1 MSKKKV
7 KSLTPKVD
15 SSKVEGLH
23 SEVIHQEIV
32 DTLELNYMPYAMSV
46 IVSRAIPEI
55 DGFKPSHRKLLYTM
69 YKMGLLTGNRT
80 KSANIVGQTMKLN
93 PHGDSAIYD
102 TMVRL
107 SKGYDAL
114 LTPFVDSKGNFGKS
128 YSRDMAYAASRYTE
142 AKLSSFSSEIFKDI
156 DKDTVDFVDN
166 YDGTMKEPRLLP
178 TVFPNILVSSNTG
191 IAVGMASQIC
201 GFNLNEVCSTVI
213 EMIQHP
219 KKNIMKTLL
228 APDFTTGGELLYNED
243 EIKQIYETGRGSFKV
258 KARWKYIKENNVIE
272 IYEIPYSTTV
282 EAIIDKIVDLVKTGK
297 AREISDVRDETDL
310 KGLKITID
318 LKRGADPD
326 RLMQKLFK
334 MTTLMDTYSCNFNIL
349 VNGSPRVLGVKE
361 ILTEWLSWR
370 ENCIHRRVS
379 FDLKKK
385 QDRLHLLQG
394 LEQIL
399 LDLDK
404 AITIIRETSKESEVV
419 ANLMEGFHIDEI
431 QAEYV
436 AELKLRNINK
446 EYILKRISDS
456 SNLKSD
462 IEELS
467 TILED
472 PDKIKSIVVKELK
485 EINKKYPTPRRT
497 GIIYNE
503 DAIISEEIEEIEDYN
518 VEVFLT
524 KDGYFKKI
532 TSQSL
537 AGASDQKLKEGDQI
551 ISSISVRNVD
561 QLLFFTN
568 KQQVY
573 IGRLNEFDNV
583 KASSIGVYLPS
594 YFEFDEGEEVISMVH
609 PGDYASDLVIF
620 FENGK
625 AVKLPLSLYQTKNK
639 RRKLTGAYSDKST
652 LKKVLKVSSDTDIAV
667 YTKFNRLLVYNTSA
681 MSRKMSR
688 TAQGVQVIQ
697 LKPKDNLVDA
707 KYLSDL
713 DIQVTPKYRCNLLPG
728 TGRAIS
734 R

>member
-1 MSKKKV
+1 
-7 KSLTPKVD
+7 
-15 SSKVEGLH
+15 
-23 SEVIHQEIV
+23 
-32 DTLELNYMPYAMSV
+32 
-46 IVSRAIPEI
+46 
-55 DGFKPSHRKLLYTM
+55 
-69 YKMGLLTGNRT
+69 
-80 KSANIVGQTMKLN
+80 
-93 PHGDSAIYD
+93 
-102 TMVRL
+102 
-107 SKGYDAL
+107 
-114 LTPFVDSKGNFGKS
+114 
-128 YSRDMAYAASRYTE
+128 
-142 AKLSSFSSEIFKDI
+142 
-156 DKDTVDFVDN
+156 
-166 YDGTMKEPRLLP
+166 MKEPRLLP

-243 EIKQIYETGRGSFKV
+243 EIRQIYETGRGSFKV

-318 LKRGADPD
+318 LKRGIDPD

-349 VNGSPRVLGVKE
+349 VNGSPRVLGVRE
-361 ILTEWLSWR
+361 ILSEWLSWR
-370 ENCIHRRVS
+370 ENCIYRRVS

-419 ANLMEGFHIDEI
+419 SNLMKGFNIDEV

-462 IEELS
+462 IEELG

-472 PDKIKSIVVKELK
+472 PDKIKNIIVKELK
-485 EINKKYPTPRRT
+485 EINKKYTTPRRT

-503 DAIISEEIEEIEDYN
+503 DIIVPEEIEEIEDYN

-524 KDGYFKKI
+524 KEGYFKKI

-537 AGASDQKLKEGDQI
+537 AGASEQKLKDGDQI
-551 ISSISVRNVD
+551 IYSISARNVD
-561 QLLFFTN
+561 QILFFTN
-568 KQQVY
+568 KHQVY

-583 KASSIGVYLPS
+583 KASMVGTYLPS
-594 YFEFDEGEEVISMVH
+594 YFEFDEGEEIISAVH
-609 PGDYASDLVIF
+609 PEDYTSDILLF

-625 AVKLPLSLYQTKNK
+625 AVKLPLSLYQTKNR
-639 RRKLTGAYSDKST
+639 RRKLTGAYSDKSK
-652 LKKVLKVSSDTDIAV
+652 LKTILKISSDTDVAV
-667 YTKFNRLLVYNTSA
+667 FTKSNRMLVYNTSL
-681 MSRKMSR
+681 MNRKMSR

-697 LKPKDNLVDA
+697 LKPQDTLVDA
-707 KYLSDL
+707 KYVSDIHI
-713 DIQVTPKYRCNLLPG
+713 DVTPKYRCKLLPG
-728 TGRAIS
+728 YGHALKQ
-734 R
+734 

>member
-1 MSKKKV
+1 MSKKKA

-15 SSKVEGLH
+15 SSNVEGLH

-142 AKLSSFSSEIFKDI
+142 AKLSNFSSEIFKDI
-156 DKDTVDFVDN
+156 DKDTIDFVDN

-178 TVFPNILVSSNTG
+178 TVFPNILVSSNMG

-219 KKNIMKTLL
+219 KKDIMKTLL

-243 EIKQIYETGRGSFKV
+243 EIRQIYETGRGSFKV

-318 LKRGADPD
+318 LKRGVDPD

-334 MTTLMDTYSCNFNIL
+334 MTTLMDAYSCNFNIL
-349 VNGSPRVLGVKE
+349 VNGSPRVLGVKA
-361 ILTEWLSWR
+361 ILSEWLAWR

-419 ANLMEGFHIDEI
+419 SNLMKGFNIDEI

-472 PDKIKSIVVKELK
+472 PDKIKNIVVKELK
-485 EINKKYPTPRRT
+485 EINKKYPTPRKT
-497 GIIYNE
+497 GIVYSE
-503 DAIISEEIEEIEDYN
+503 DIIVPEEIEEIEDYN

-524 KDGYFKKI
+524 KEGYFKKI

-537 AGASDQKLKEGDQI
+537 AGASEQKLKDGDQI
-551 ISSISVRNVD
+551 VASISARNVD
-561 QLLFFTN
+561 QILFFTN

-583 KASSIGVYLPS
+583 KASMVGEYLPS
-594 YFEFDEGEEVISMVH
+594 YFEFDEGEEIVSAVY
-609 PGDYASDLVIF
+609 PEDYTSDILLF
-620 FENGK
+620 FETGK
-625 AVKLPLSLYQTKNK
+625 AVKLPLSLYQTKNR
-639 RRKLTGAYSDKST
+639 RRKLTGAYSDKSK
-652 LKKVLKVSSDTDIAV
+652 LKTILKISSDTDVAV
-667 YTKFNRLLVYNTSA
+667 FTKSNRMLVYNTSL
-681 MSRKMSR
+681 MNRKLSR

-697 LKPKDNLVDA
+697 LKPQDTLVDA
-707 KYLSDL
+707 KYMY
-713 DIQVTPKYRCNLLPG
+713 DININVTPKYRCKLLPG
-728 TGRAIS
+728 YGHVVK
-734 R
+734 

>member
-7 KSLTPKVD
+7 KPLTPKVD

-23 SEVIHQEIV
+23 SEVIHQEII

-69 YKMGLLTGNRT
+69 YKMGLLAGNRT

-219 KKNIMKTLL
+219 KKDIMKTLL

-243 EIKQIYETGRGSFKV
+243 ELRQIYETGRGSFKV
-258 KARWKYIKENNVIE
+258 RARWRYIKENNVIE

-297 AREISDVRDETDL
+297 VRDISDIRDETDL

-318 LKRGADPD
+318 LKRGTDPD

-462 IEELS
+462 IKELS
-467 TILED
+467 IILED

-485 EINKKYPTPRRT
+485 EINKKYPTPRKT
-497 GIIYNE
+497 GIVYNE
-503 DAIISEEIEEIEDYN
+503 DALISEEIEEIEDYN

-551 ISSISVRNVD
+551 ISSISAKNID

-583 KASSIGVYLPS
+583 KASFIGVYLPS
-594 YFEFDEGEEVISMVH
+594 HFEFDEGEEVVSMVH

-667 YTKFNRLLVYNTSA
+667 YTRFNRLLVYNTSV
-681 MSRKMSR
+681 MNRKMSR

-697 LKPKDNLVDA
+697 LKPKDSLVDV
-707 KYLSDL
+707 KYLSDV
-713 DIQVTPKYRCNLLPG
+713 DIEVTPKYRCNLLPG
-728 TGRAIS
+728 AGRVIS

>member
-7 KSLTPKVD
+7 KSLTP
-15 SSKVEGLH
+15 KVEGLH
-23 SEVIHQEIV
+23 SEVIHQEII

-69 YKMGLLTGNRT
+69 YKMGLLAGNRT

-219 KKNIMKTLL
+219 KKDIMKTLL

-243 EIKQIYETGRGSFKV
+243 ELRQIYETGRGSFKV
-258 KARWKYIKENNVIE
+258 RARWRYIKENNVIE

-297 AREISDVRDETDL
+297 VRDISDIRDETDL
-310 KGLKITID
+310 KGLKITMD

-462 IEELS
+462 IKELS
-467 TILED
+467 IILED

-485 EINKKYPTPRRT
+485 EINKKYPTPRKT
-497 GIIYNE
+497 GIVYNE
-503 DAIISEEIEEIEDYN
+503 DALISEKIEEIEDYN

-551 ISSISVRNVD
+551 ISSISAKNID

-583 KASSIGVYLPS
+583 KASFIGVYLPS
-594 YFEFDEGEEVISMVH
+594 YFEFDEGEEVVSMVH

-667 YTKFNRLLVYNTSA
+667 YTRFNRLLVYNTSV
-681 MSRKMSR
+681 MNRKMSR

-697 LKPKDNLVDA
+697 LKPKDSLVDV
-707 KYLSDL
+707 KYLSDV
-713 DIQVTPKYRCNLLPG
+713 DIEVTPKYRCNLLPG

>member
-7 KSLTPKVD
+7 KSLTLKVD

-23 SEVIHQEIV
+23 SEVIHQEII

-69 YKMGLLTGNRT
+69 YKMGLLAGNRT

-219 KKNIMKTLL
+219 KKDIMKTLL

-243 EIKQIYETGRGSFKV
+243 ELRQIYETGRGSFKV
-258 KARWKYIKENNVIE
+258 RARWRYIKENNVIE

-297 AREISDVRDETDL
+297 VRDISDIRDETDL
-310 KGLKITID
+310 KGLKITMD

-462 IEELS
+462 IKELS
-467 TILED
+467 IILED

-485 EINKKYPTPRRT
+485 EINKKYPTPRKT
-497 GIIYNE
+497 GIVYNE
-503 DAIISEEIEEIEDYN
+503 DALISEEIEEIEDYN
-518 VEVFLT
+518 VGVFLT

-551 ISSISVRNVD
+551 ISSISAKNID

-583 KASSIGVYLPS
+583 KASFIGVYLPS
-594 YFEFDEGEEVISMVH
+594 HFEFDEGEEVVSMVH
-609 PGDYASDLVIF
+609 PGDYSSDLVIF

-667 YTKFNRLLVYNTSA
+667 YTRFNRLLVYNTSV
-681 MSRKMSR
+681 MNRKMSR

-697 LKPKDNLVDA
+697 LKSKDKLVDA
-707 KYLSDL
+707 KYLSDV
-713 DIQVTPKYRCNLLPG
+713 DIEVTPKYRCNLLPG
-728 TGRAIS
+728 TGRVIS